1 MHNYASGFLI
11 FNYEY
16 SLVPTGLCRKCTVF
30 HLLIR
35 RLTHPLL
42 CTHVRIFTD
51 TIVTFMLILV
61 KSFKC
66 INTKYN

>member
-42 CTHVRIFTD
+42 CSALHSRQDIHRHNCNFYVNFGKK
-51 TIVTFMLILV
+51 F
-61 KSFKC
+61 
-66 INTKYN
+66 